1 MARKVVIVLENGDF
15 IRQVPYV
22 WEPNGEVKNA
32 FVPTNDYRKAFSIKS
47 HEDTVTMDEILEKY
61 KNSEWAIIDTDTGE
75 FIYD

>member
-22 WEPNGEVKNA
+22 WEPNGKVKNA
-32 FVPTNDYRKAFSIKS
+32 FVPTNYYRKAYGIKS
-47 HEDTVTMDEILEKY
+47 YEDTVTMDEILEKY
-61 KNSEWAIIDTDTGE
+61 KNSEWAIIDTETGD

>member
-22 WEPNGEVKNA
+22 WEPNGKVKNA
-32 FVPTNDYRKAFSIKS
+32 FVPTNDYRKAYGIKS
-47 HEDTVTMDEILEKY
+47 YEDTVTMDEILEKY
-61 KNSEWAIIDTDTGE
+61 KNSEWAIIDTETGE